1 MPKNAQHKLNRLNT
15 RKIISKIALSICL
28 IAALIAIVI
37 LLAILGIIVFKGIG
51 ALNLNVFISDTASPW
66 DNGGLRNAIIG
77 QVILSL
83 GAFLIGTP
91 FGILGGTYL
100 REYAKNA
107 KIKAFIRNVNDIM
120 MSAPSIIIATFV
132 YAIIVVPSGHFS
144 GWAGIVAL
152 SIIMFPIILK
162 TTDDML
168 SLVPDSL
175 REASAALGAPK
186 YKTTISIVY
195 KSAKLG
201 ILTGVLLAF
210 SRIMGEAAP
219 LLFTSLNN
227 SFLSLNLNEP
237 FPSLTITMF
246 QYTTSPYPEW
256 QELGFAAAFILA
268 FTILSINITSKIILN
283 ISKRGE
289 K

>member
-1 MPKNAQHKLNRLNT
+1 MAKNLKYRKL
-15 RKIISKIALSICL
+15 ISKIFMSACL
-28 IAALIAIVI
+28 VSALIAIGILLVI
-37 LLAILGIIVFKGIG
+37 LLIITIKGIG
-51 ALNLNVFISDTASPW
+51 ALNLNVFTKDTASPW

-77 QVILSL
+77 QIILSL

-100 REYAKNA
+100 REYARNK
-107 KIKAFIRNVNDIM
+107 KIISFIRNANDIM
-120 MSAPSIIIATFV
+120 MSTPSIIIATFV
-132 YAIIVVPSGHFS
+132 YAIVVVPMGYFS
-144 GWAGIVAL
+144 GWAGIIAL

-168 SLVPDSL
+168 SLVPNSL

-186 YKTTISIVY
+186 YKTTIKIVY
-195 KSAKLG
+195 KSAKNG

-227 SFLSLNLNEP
+227 SFFSTNLNEP

-246 QYTTSPYPEW
+246 QYTTSPYAEW

-268 FTILSINITSKIILN
+268 FTILCINIISKILLN
-283 ISKRGE
+283 KEKR
-289 K
+289 

>member
-1 MPKNAQHKLNRLNT
+1 MAKNLKYRKL
-15 RKIISKIALSICL
+15 ISKIFMSACL
-28 IAALIAIVI
+28 VSALIAIGILLVI
-37 LLAILGIIVFKGIG
+37 LLIITIKGIG
-51 ALNLNVFISDTASPW
+51 ALNLNVFTKDTASPW

-77 QVILSL
+77 QIILSL
-83 GAFLIGTP
+83 GAFLIGAP

-100 REYAKNA
+100 REYARNK
-107 KIKAFIRNVNDIM
+107 KIISFIRNANDIM
-120 MSAPSIIIATFV
+120 MSTPSIIIATFV
-132 YAIIVVPSGHFS
+132 YAIVVVPMGYFS
-144 GWAGIVAL
+144 GWAGIIAL

-168 SLVPDSL
+168 SLVPNSL

-186 YKTTISIVY
+186 YKTTIKIVY
-195 KSAKLG
+195 KSAKNG

-227 SFLSLNLNEP
+227 SFFSTNLNEP

-246 QYTTSPYPEW
+246 QYTTSPYAEW

-268 FTILSINITSKIILN
+268 FTILCINIISKILLN
-283 ISKRGE
+283 KEKR
-289 K
+289 

>member
-1 MPKNAQHKLNRLNT
+1 MAKNLKYRKL
-15 RKIISKIALSICL
+15 ISKIFMSACL
-28 IAALIAIVI
+28 VSALIAIGILLVI
-37 LLAILGIIVFKGIG
+37 LLIITIKGIG
-51 ALNLNVFISDTASPW
+51 ALNLNVFTKDTASPW

-77 QVILSL
+77 QIILSL

-100 REYAKNA
+100 REYARNK
-107 KIKAFIRNVNDIM
+107 KIISFIRNANDIM
-120 MSAPSIIIATFV
+120 MSTPSIIIATFV
-132 YAIIVVPSGHFS
+132 YAIVVVPMGYFS
-144 GWAGIVAL
+144 GWAGIIAL

-168 SLVPDSL
+168 SLVPNSL

-186 YKTTISIVY
+186 YKTTIKIVY
-195 KSAKLG
+195 KSAKNG

-227 SFLSLNLNEP
+227 SFFSTNLNEP

-246 QYTTSPYPEW
+246 QYTTSPYTEW

-268 FTILSINITSKIILN
+268 FTILCINIISKILLN
-283 ISKRGE
+283 KEKR
-289 K
+289 

>member
-1 MPKNAQHKLNRLNT
+1 MAKNLKYRKL
-15 RKIISKIALSICL
+15 ISKIFMSACL
-28 IAALIAIVI
+28 VSALIAIGILLVI
-37 LLAILGIIVFKGIG
+37 LLIITIKGIG
-51 ALNLNVFISDTASPW
+51 ALNLNVFTKDTASPW

-77 QVILSL
+77 QIILSL

-100 REYAKNA
+100 REYARNK
-107 KIKAFIRNVNDIM
+107 KIISFIRNANDIM
-120 MSAPSIIIATFV
+120 MSTPSIIIATFV
-132 YAIIVVPSGHFS
+132 YAIVVVPMGYFS
-144 GWAGIVAL
+144 GWAGIIAL
-152 SIIMFPIILK
+152 SIIMFPVILK

-168 SLVPDSL
+168 SLVPNSL

-186 YKTTISIVY
+186 YKTTIKIVY
-195 KSAKLG
+195 KSAKNG

-227 SFLSLNLNEP
+227 SFFSTNLNEP

-246 QYTTSPYPEW
+246 QYTTSPYAEW

-268 FTILSINITSKIILN
+268 FTILCINIISKILLN
-283 ISKRGE
+283 KEKR
-289 K
+289 